1 MKYGHILLKTSLNLL
16 LAVIQFFYLN
26 EIRMKVKFFITA
38 LALFFVIS
46 AQSQDDSSIVSDEE
60 LQRYAVMMDSIEA
73 MRQTLLAEISEMVK
87 SNEKITVAR
96 YNELSKIMKDES
108 KLEAAQATPDE
119 ITALKEVQ
127 ARKDSGTVEIND
139 VFKSVAKEYVGAAT
153 YNKVKKALNEDA
165 EVKSKYQVM
174 LNKLKEDNGG

>member
-60 LQRYAVMMDSIEA
+60 LQRYAEE
-73 MRQTLLAEISEMVK
+73 LARMPKSE
-87 SNEKITVAR
+87 
-96 YNELSKIMKDES
+96 
-108 KLEAAQATPDE
+108 
-119 ITALKEVQ
+119 
-127 ARKDSGTVEIND
+127 
-139 VFKSVAKEYVGAAT
+139 
-153 YNKVKKALNEDA
+153 
-165 EVKSKYQVM
+165 
-174 LNKLKEDNGG
+174 